1 MKKLNFIDRFF
12 PAKYD
17 FYAMLT
23 EQAKTTVQGV
33 AALESWLKTPSLDN
47 AAAIHRLMQQADNV
61 RLRMEGCLIE
71 AFVTPFDR
79 QDIYSL
85 SVEMDRIAEY
95 AKSTLE
101 LMLAYEVLADAPV
114 FNMVHDLIEGTQL
127 LYEAI
132 SLLQTEPEKSQE
144 IIAAIRCRQVTV
156 EDCCLKG
163 SAALFKTNQPI
174 QVIKVK
180 EIYHH
185 IQDAAVHL
193 GYTVDV
199 LHRIVVRII

>member
-1 MKKLNFIDRFF
+1 
-12 PAKYD
+12 
-17 FYAMLT
+17 
-23 EQAKTTVQGV
+23 
-33 AALESWLKTPSLDN
+33 
-47 AAAIHRLMQQADNV
+47 
-61 RLRMEGCLIE
+61 
-71 AFVTPFDR
+71 
-79 QDIYSL
+79 
-85 SVEMDRIAEY
+85 MDRIAEY
-95 AKSTLE
+95 AKSTLK
-101 LMLAYEVLADAPV
+101 LMLAYEVSVDATV
-114 FNMVHDLIEGTQL
+114 CNMVHDLTEGTQL

-132 SLLQTEPEKSQE
+132 SLLETEPEKSQE

-163 SAALFKTNQPI
+163 SVALFNTNHPI